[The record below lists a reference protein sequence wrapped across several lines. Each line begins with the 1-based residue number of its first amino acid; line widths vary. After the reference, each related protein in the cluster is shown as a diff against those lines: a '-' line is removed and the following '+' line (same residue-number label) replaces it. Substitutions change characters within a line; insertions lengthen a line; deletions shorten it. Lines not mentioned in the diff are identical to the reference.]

1 MNVCKLFILYRIKS
15 TYCIKSFNKRT
26 IPVKNPPI
34 SPAFQIQ
41 KCKLSKNALI
51 ICIFPINHHI
61 ITKRH
66 TNLFL
71 FQKTLQ
77 QFLGIYHYDT
87 NIVPQKMQN
96 ATKASWHSAR
106 SFYCTLLCKFICFCT
121 FRSIIVLEYL
131 CVAIL
136 LLIWNTFVFFVP
148 LLPWNALMLS
158 FFYCSRNAFVL
169 LDSYVF

>member
-1 MNVCKLFILYRIKS
+1 M
-15 TYCIKSFNKRT
+15 
-26 IPVKNPPI
+26 
-34 SPAFQIQ
+34 
-41 KCKLSKNALI
+41 
-51 ICIFPINHHI
+51 
-61 ITKRH
+61 
-66 TNLFL
+66 L
-71 FQKTLQ
+71 FQRNTQ
-77 QFLGIYHYDT
+77 QPLSLYHFDM

-158 FFYCSRNAFVL
+158 FFYCYRNAFVL
-169 LDSYVF
+169 LDSYVNAFSLITLQSCQGLPVLPAENRENGRKSMMHMQRLPSMSTEVYCALQ